1 MGGGKINEKYFKDN
15 DSIMKVSEKLRNL
28 LLLVILAAG
37 LSWAWQEGKLDRVVK
52 TGREIIFGKP
62 PQKPMAKD
70 FKFQP
75 VTRQD
80 MHQKVLATGTVTLKT
95 GAEVKIGARISGQV
109 KNLLVKIGD
118 FIRAGEIIA
127 VIEHEDLLSRVARFQ
142 ADLDAE
148 KARLEK
154 IRAEG
159 PLEISKS
166 LAEREELQVQIK
178 LAQKMLE
185 RNQELNK
192 KGFVSTTVL
201 DKAEEKLEVLKAGIN
216 LANEEL
222 KLKQSQ
228 LKNDSRLAEAM
239 VDRARANLGEEEIQL
254 TYATIRAPIDGIVAF
269 VSTQEGETVVAS
281 LNAPTFVTLINLRK
295 LEVTVFVDET
305 DIGRIEVGQMAK
317 FTVDTYAEQF
327 FNGKVREIHPK
338 AVVKDNVVNYEVIL
352 DIEKNNVAILRPEM
366 TANVVVTTGTRKNVL
381 TLPKEAIK
389 RENKKTFV
397 VMQINDG
404 LKDEPVELGWR
415 DGGKVEVTLGI
426 NEGDQVGIPDKP
438 LGKKRKG
445 RRRRR

>member
-1 MGGGKINEKYFKDN
+1 
-15 DSIMKVSEKLRNL
+15 MKVSEKLRNL

-37 LSWAWQEGKLDRVVK
+37 LSWAWQEGKLDRFVK

-75 VTRQD
+75 VTRRD

-127 VIEHEDLLSRVARFQ
+127 IIEHEDLLSRVARFQ

-178 LAQKMLE
+178 LAQKMLG

-201 DKAEEKLEVLKAGIN
+201 DEAEEKLEVLKAGIN

-239 VDRARANLGEEEIQL
+239 VDKARANLDEEEIQL

-305 DIGRIEVGQMAK
+305 DIGRIEVGQTAK

-352 DIEKNNVAILRPEM
+352 DIEKNNVAKLRPEM

-397 VMQINDG
+397 VMQISDG

-415 DGGKVEVTLGI
+415 DGGKVEVLSGL

-438 LGKKRKG
+438 LGKKRKS